1 MSDEKLTTIYSQHTI
16 HVQRVG
22 ATEGLKVIPYLES
35 IENDVV
41 SILNKYRKRRV
52 TIDLQVKIQDEIDTA
67 TRKHLQDYT
76 SQLKVENRELGTYEG
91 EFAASTLN
99 GLVENDE
106 FKAVAP
112 TAAAVN
118 SIAIITPV
126 KLSDNSYSS
135 YSSMMRNYWGKWSD
149 EVHGVVL
156 DGFRKGQTIPEITNA
171 ITAQMDLSKSGTT
184 KSVLDRARRS
194 AKQLAITGTNHYAN
208 TARIAF
214 VDKNDDILKGYRFL
228 AVNDSRTSRTC
239 ARLDQTTYAK
249 DDPKLSSVTPPL
261 HPNCVLGDTLI
272 TSAFGVSSISKRRH
286 KGVFVT
292 ITSANGDAI
301 TVTPNHPVLTATG
314 WLPAKSINRF
324 DKIVNQCRVKEVGV
338 VDGHNNG
345 IIPSI
350 SKVFDSVRC
359 SSQVSTSEVP
369 LSTPDFHNDASDG
382 EVAVILTDSGLG
394 VIDDSLAIK
403 YSGELK
409 LKGRNKRSGLFS
421 RLSSFDKFGF
431 RCFSSGNRFVSCA
444 SKSLSFLIRCII
456 HPRLL
461 LLTSISDVNAI
472 FGKNSLHWTR
482 RDTDGLSDS
491 CNTYAGGVSFDDVV
505 NVSFAEFDSHVYNL
519 ETVDHCYAANGIITH
534 NCRSA
539 LTFDVD
545 DRFKLDASD
554 TKKASSFEVDGKRK
568 GKPVDSDSIYYENLK
583 KLGERKDGWKDID
596 AVIGPT
602 LGKALRKMDAREFA
616 KMTGDSMN
624 NPLTITQMKANNN
637 ELGRI
642 LRSQ

>member
-1 MSDEKLTTIYSQHTI
+1 MQVEKLTTIYSQHTI
-16 HVQRVG
+16 YLQRLG

-41 SILNKYRKRRV
+41 AILNKYRKRKV
-52 TIDLQVKIQDEIDTA
+52 TLALQMDIQKQIGEA

-76 SQLKVENRELGTYEG
+76 SQLKVENRALGAYEG

-99 GLVENDE
+99 GIVEADD
-106 FKAVAP
+106 FKATVP

-118 SIAIITPV
+118 SVATITPI
-126 KLSDNSYSS
+126 KLSANSYTS
-135 YSSMMRNYWGKWSD
+135 YSSMMKNYWGKWSD
-149 EVHGVVL
+149 EIHGVVQA
-156 DGFRKGQTIPEITNA
+156 GFLEGSTIPEITNA

-239 ARLDQTTYAK
+239 ARLDQTTYLK

-261 HPNCVLGDTLI
+261 HPNCVLGSTLI
-272 TSAFGVSSISKRRH
+272 TSAFGVSSISKRRY
-286 KGVFVT
+286 KGVFIT
-292 ITSANGDAI
+292 ITSANGDTI

-314 WLPAKSINRF
+314 WLPAKMLNRF

-338 VDGHNNG
+338 IDGYDNSV
-345 IIPSI
+345 IPSI
-350 SKVFDSVRC
+350 SEVFDSVRG
-359 SSQVSTSEVP
+359 SSKVSSSKVP
-369 LSTPDFHNDASDG
+369 LSAPDFHNDASDG

-394 VIDDSLAIK
+394 VIDDALAIK
-403 YSGELK
+403 YSGELN
-409 LKGRNKRSGLFS
+409 LKRRNKRRGLFS
-421 RLSSFDKFGF
+421 RLSSFDKFAF
-431 RCFSSGNRFVSCA
+431 SCFSSCSGFVSGVSKAA
-444 SKSLSFLIRCII
+444 SFFVRCVI

-461 LLTSISDVNAI
+461 LLTSISDMNII
-472 FGKNSLHWTR
+472 FSKDSLNWTR
-482 RDTDGLSDS
+482 RDTDILSDS
-491 CNTYAGGVSFDDVV
+491 CNSYAGGVSFD
-505 NVSFAEFDSHVYNL
+505 NIVSVDFVELDTHVYNL

-545 DRFKLDASD
+545 DRFKLDAGD
-554 TKKASSFEVDGKRK
+554 TKKASSFNVDGKRDP
-568 GKPVDSDSIYYENLK
+568 KPIDSDSIYYENLK
-583 KLGERKDGWKDID
+583 KLSARDQD
-596 AVIGPT
+596 AAIGPT
-602 LGKALRKMDAREFA
+602 LGKALRKMDAAKFA

-624 NPLTITQMKANNN
+624 NALTIKQMKEKNN

>member
-16 HVQRVG
+16 YVQRLG

-41 SILNKYRKRRV
+41 SILNKYRKRKV
-52 TIDLQVKIQDEIDTA
+52 TLALQMDIQKQIGEA

-76 SQLKVENRELGTYEG
+76 SQLKVENRALGAYEG

-99 GLVENDE
+99 GIVEADD
-106 FKAVAP
+106 FKATVP

-118 SIAIITPV
+118 SVATITPI
-126 KLSDNSYSS
+126 KLSANSYTS
-135 YSSMMRNYWGKWSD
+135 YSSMMKNYWGKWSD
-149 EVHGVVL
+149 EIHGVVQA
-156 DGFRKGQTIPEITNA
+156 GFLEGSTIPEITNA

-239 ARLDQTTYAK
+239 ARLDQTTYLK

-261 HPNCVLGDTLI
+261 HPNCVLGSTLI
-272 TSAFGVSSISKRRH
+272 TSAFGVSSISKRRY
-286 KGVFVT
+286 KGVFIT
-292 ITSANGDAI
+292 ITSANGDTI

-314 WLPAKSINRF
+314 WLPAKMLNRF

-338 VDGHNNG
+338 IDGYDNSV
-345 IIPSI
+345 IPSI
-350 SKVFDSVRC
+350 SEVFDSVRG
-359 SSQVSTSEVP
+359 SSKVSSSKVP
-369 LSTPDFHNDASDG
+369 LSAPDFHNDASDG

-394 VIDDSLAIK
+394 VIDDALAIK
-403 YSGELK
+403 YSGELN
-409 LKGRNKRSGLFS
+409 LKRRNKRRGLFS
-421 RLSSFDKFGF
+421 RLSSFDKFAF
-431 RCFSSGNRFVSCA
+431 SCFSSCSGFVSGVSKAA
-444 SKSLSFLIRCII
+444 SFFVRCVI

-461 LLTSISDVNAI
+461 LLTSISDMNII
-472 FGKNSLHWTR
+472 FSKDSLNWTR
-482 RDTDGLSDS
+482 RDTDILSDS
-491 CNTYAGGVSFDDVV
+491 CNSYAGGVSFD
-505 NVSFAEFDSHVYNL
+505 NIVSVDFVELDTHVYNL

-545 DRFKLDASD
+545 DRFKLDAGD
-554 TKKASSFEVDGKRK
+554 TKKASSFNVDGKRDP
-568 GKPVDSDSIYYENLK
+568 KPIDSDSIYYENLK
-583 KLGERKDGWKDID
+583 KLSARDQD
-596 AVIGPT
+596 AAIGPT
-602 LGKALRKMDAREFA
+602 LGKALRKMDAAKFA

-624 NPLTITQMKANNN
+624 NALTIKQMKEKNN